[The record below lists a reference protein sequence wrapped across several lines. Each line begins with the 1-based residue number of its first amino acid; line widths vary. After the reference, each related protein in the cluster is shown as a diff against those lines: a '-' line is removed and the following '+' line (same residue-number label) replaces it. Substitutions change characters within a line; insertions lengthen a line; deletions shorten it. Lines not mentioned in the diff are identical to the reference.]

1 MKLCVAQTRP
11 IKGDIERNI
20 QNHIRLI
27 DLAVSNGAEII
38 IFPELS
44 LIGYEPTLSKALATT
59 QYDSRLSIFQNIS
72 DAKQITIGV
81 GVPTKNKAGICI
93 SLVIFQPN
101 VALQL
106 YSKKYLHA
114 DEEPYFVS
122 GQTNTGLLGNKN
134 NIAVAICYELSV
146 YEHSDNAA
154 KNGASIYM
162 ASVAKSANG
171 VKKANQS
178 LSEIAQKYGMTVL
191 MSNCVGQNDDFISAG
206 NSAVWNNKGDLVAQ
220 LNDSDAGILIYD
232 TVTGNIIAKII

>member
-122 GQTNTGLLGNKN
+122 GQTNTALLGNKN
-134 NIAVAICYELSV
+134 NIGVAICYELSV

-232 TVTGNIIAKII
+232 SVTENVIAITI

>member
-122 GQTNTGLLGNKN
+122 GQTNTALLGNKN
-134 NIAVAICYELSV
+134 NIGVAICYELSV

-232 TVTGNIIAKII
+232 TVTENIIAKTI